1 MYIYKFTHIST
12 GKCYIGQT
20 IQDPNRRRLAHKIRM
35 QEIANQ
41 KKLKGTT

>member
-12 GKCYIGQT
+12 GKWSEEAKA
-20 IQDPNRRRLAHKIRM
+20 AHKIRM